1 MSEPESL
8 SPLFDRGID
17 VPRMGEIRARFL
29 ELNQQRLRRAR
40 SVLPSRQQVF
50 FDLLPL
56 LFHIN
61 HPMLPGYHSQ
71 QAPRGIDNYRA
82 DAKTLERVQQHIAR
96 GFSYPTHAPTENH
109 IRSIFLM
116 GSCGSVGH
124 GDSSD
129 LDVWLCHR
137 SGLEANAL
145 QQLHDKAA
153 GVARWAA
160 ELGLDV
166 HFFLMDSAQF
176 RRGENERL
184 SADAAGTSQHYLLL
198 DEFYRSAV
206 LVAGRY
212 PVWWLVP
219 PEEEVNYRE
228 YVALLHT
235 QGYIGADESIDF
247 GGVGRIPAGEYIGA
261 GIWQLYK
268 AIASPYKA
276 ILKLLLTEAYAS
288 QFPQVSPL
296 SLTLKEAVYRQP
308 LTADQADPYLMM
320 YQRLDDYLRGRG
332 EFDRLELVRRAFYFK
347 TELRLSG
354 AAGPRHAW
362 RRELLADLIAQW
374 QWPWESVV
382 GLDTR
387 HRWKLRRVREEH
399 RFLVA
404 ELTHSYRFLREFA
417 ASSNSAALIRSEDM
431 VLLGRKLF
439 AAFERKHNKIE
450 WLNPGIAPDISEA
463 QLYVHRDGFGDQRR
477 WLISAS
483 SQHSFDADSV
493 LEENR
498 RLSGLLCWCICNG
511 LLTASS
517 RLRLVGR
524 RDSLTDT
531 QLQQLAD
538 HLGQHLPPG
547 LAAADAQRHV
557 DFSRPKRVEKLL
569 IYPNVDRD
577 ALSHL
582 GAGLGYQASH
592 YPVYSVELVVINS
605 WGEVV
610 SHACRGGGALL
621 DLLRIYQQ
629 VLVSIQPGEPLPEVE
644 VLCLHPADAPLQQH
658 LQGLMA
664 DIVPVFAPSEGTQP
678 RYLLKL
684 HSGFYIIQCR
694 DAEMQRVPAQNYS
707 QLVQCLGRGQSV
719 YSPVIMDRHCV
730 PDSALASIIRR
741 STAAD
746 CYLFVHWREADVDVF
761 LRDERG
767 SLVFSSM
774 PYHDRQQVLSSL
786 SSFLHRC
793 REEQQGSYDIHL
805 LELRA
810 DGGWHSEALVV
821 PSDSG
826 NSDAAPLHLEAV
838 VQNSAESPPLF
849 DFSCDGRV
857 FRYQDFGADLIDRV
871 TQELFS
877 GAAEH
882 LPYQTLDRLSLG
894 VGQQTSV
901 YWRYKQYLEDML
913 NAAIDQRRFHHR

>member
-17 VPRMGEIRARFL
+17 VPRIGEIRARFL
-29 ELNQQRLRRAR
+29 ALNSQRLQRAR
-40 SVLPSRQQVF
+40 SVLPARQQVF

-61 HPMLPGYHSQ
+61 HPMLPGYNSQ
-71 QAPRGIDNYRA
+71 QAPCGIDNYQP
-82 DAKTLERVQQHIAR
+82 DARTLERVEQHIGR
-96 GFSYPTHAPTENH
+96 GFSYPRATAADNC
-109 IRSIFLM
+109 IRSLFLM

-137 SGLEANAL
+137 SGLDQAAL

-166 HFFLMDSAQF
+166 HVFLMDSAQF

-198 DEFYRSAV
+198 DEFYRSAL

-219 PEEEVNYRE
+219 PDEEANYRE

-235 QGYIGADESIDF
+235 QGYIGAGESIDF
-247 GGVGRIPAGEYIGA
+247 GGVGRIPAGEFIGA

-288 QFPQVSPL
+288 QFPQVVPL
-296 SLTLKEAVYRQP
+296 SVTLKEAVYREAI
-308 LTADQADPYLMM
+308 TADQADPYLMM
-320 YQRLDDYLRGRG
+320 YQRLDAYLRERR

-354 AAGPRHAW
+354 SVGPRHAW
-362 RRELLADLIAQW
+362 RRELLAGLIDQW
-374 QWPWESVV
+374 QWPWESVLS
-382 GLDTR
+382 LDTR

-463 QLYVHRDGFGDQRR
+463 QLYVHRDGFGNQRR
-477 WLISAS
+477 WMVSAS

-493 LEENR
+493 LEDNQ
-498 RLSGLLCWCICNG
+498 RLTGLLSWCICNG
-511 LLTASS
+511 LLTGSS

-524 RDSLTDT
+524 RDSLNDI
-531 QLQQLAD
+531 QLQQLTA
-538 HLGQHLPPG
+538 HLQHHLPAG
-547 LAAADAQRHV
+547 LAAADAERHSA
-557 DFSRPKRVEKLL
+557 FARPKGVEKLL

-592 YPVYSVELVVINS
+592 YPVYSAELIVINS
-605 WGEVV
+605 WGEVM
-610 SHACRGGGALL
+610 SHACRGSGALL

-629 VLVSIQPGEPLPEVE
+629 ILEAAHQCGQTPEVD
-644 VLCLHPADAPLQQH
+644 VLCVHPSDAPLQQN
-658 LQGLMA
+658 LRGLLS
-664 DIVPVFAPSEGTQP
+664 DIAPVFTPASDVQP

-684 HSGFYIIQCR
+684 HSGFYIVQCR
-694 DAEMQRVPAQNYS
+694 DGDMQLIAAQNYT
-707 QLVQCLGRGQSV
+707 QLVQCLGRGQPA
-719 YSPVIMDRHCV
+719 YSPVILDRFCV
-730 PDSALASIIRR
+730 PESALASIIRR
-741 STAAD
+741 STAPD
-746 CYLFVHWREADVDVF
+746 CYLFVHWREGEADLF

-767 SLVFSSM
+767 SLAFSTM
-774 PYHDRQQVLSSL
+774 PWHHRQQLLQSL
-786 SSFLHRC
+786 VQFLFRC
-793 REEQQGSYDIHL
+793 RAEQGSDHQIHL
-805 LELRA
+805 LELSA
-810 DGGWHSEALVV
+810 EGGWHSEAL
-821 PSDSG
+821 PLPAEPGAD
-826 NSDAAPLHLEAV
+826 DRRPLHLEAMV
-838 VQNSAESPPLF
+838 LADTEQRPVF
-849 DFSCDGRV
+849 DFRCDGQLFEYRE
-857 FRYQDFGADLIDRV
+857 FGADLIDRLI
-871 TQELFS
+871 QEVYAGTAGLV
-877 GAAEH
+877 
-882 LPYQTLDRLSLG
+882 PYQTLDRLCLG
-894 VGQQTSV
+894 GGQQTSV
-901 YWRYKQYLEDML
+901 YWRYKLYLEEML
-913 NAAIDQRRFHHR
+913 NAALSQRRQHHP